1 MKKYIYPKKKYY
13 KSRKHDGKCA
23 NCGKEIP
30 DNLAFSYIDESNIS
44 ITRNA
49 PYLCWECYN
58 QKYND
63 KITIPQVLQAMGYK
77 VILDKESKQLLIG
90 IDEEYKTYNL
100 PQDIEKL
107 KQEYKL

>member
-23 NCGKEIP
+23 NCDKEIP
-30 DNLAFSYIDESNIS
+30 DNLAFSYVDESNAA
-44 ITRNA
+44 ITKNS
-49 PYLCWECYN
+49 PYLCWRCYN

-77 VILDKESKQLLIG
+77 VILDKETKQLLIG

-100 PQDIEKL
+100 PQDIENL